1 MRYVFALLVIM
12 LAALTVG
19 TGMFVVD
26 QRQSAIIFGM
36 GEMKDVIEEPGL
48 YFKLPSPL
56 QNVLFLDKRI
66 QSTETHE
73 SDRIITAEKMNI
85 LVDSF
90 VKWRIVDPR
99 LFYISFGGDEQRAQD
114 RMEQIIKAALND
126 EITKK
131 TVAQVIS
138 GDRSELM
145 EAIKKRISSETE
157 HIGVQI
163 VDVRLK
169 RVRVCRPDQQLGF
182 RTDEIGT
189 DPGGQRAEIDR

>member
-1 MRYVFALLVIM
+1 MRYVIGLLGVRFGVLM
-12 LAALTVG
+12 VS

-48 YFKLPSPL
+48 YFKLPAPL

-90 VKWRIVDPR
+90 VKWRILDP
-99 LFYISFGGDEQRAQD
+99 
-114 RMEQIIKAALND
+114 
-126 EITKK
+126 
-131 TVAQVIS
+131 
-138 GDRSELM
+138 
-145 EAIKKRISSETE
+145 
-157 HIGVQI
+157 
-163 VDVRLK
+163 
-169 RVRVCRPDQQLGF
+169 
-182 RTDEIGT
+182 
-189 DPGGQRAEIDR
+189 